1 MTKEEK
7 ITLLWSL
14 LHTIES
20 ISNNSDTPLIDAD
33 SMLAMITAWADEEQ
47 LDSCI
52 VVVTETLEKIWIQ
65 IQNTKQEIQLLEIND
80 MEVSDTANNKIETD
94 TLLNYF

>member
-20 ISNNSDTPLIDAD
+20 IPNNSDTPLIDAD
-33 SMLAMITAWADEEQ
+33 SMLATITAWANEEQ

-52 VVVTETLEKIWIQ
+52 VTVTETLEKIWIQ
-65 IQNTKQEIQLLEIND
+65 MQNTKQEIQLLEIND